1 MTERREAL
9 VSATPLELRVEQRG
23 AELDLVVAGF
33 DPDPDLRRPRRSPAG
48 RGGRRDR
55 ARGRDP

>member
-23 AELDLVVAGF
+23 AELELVVAGV
-33 DPDPDLRRPRRSPAG
+33 DAIPIL
-48 RGGRRDR
+48 GGRVVLRQEGQAVVIERETDT
-55 ARGRDP
+55 